1 MTTLPTRIQM
11 RWCYLGL
18 LVCALL
24 LFSQPGFSKDVF
36 KNEVVYETLHT
47 LVETRTWIA
56 QDMLHIRA
64 NAGRYDIEG
73 IALIGPGGKRIEA
86 QFFKQEEK
94 SRVTFGFGFGFGTHS
109 HHGRSTIGV
118 GSSVGVATTIG
129 KPKTR
134 VHALFPIPPKAAGVW
149 YASVKLVKQ
158 PAITIPLGKA
168 KREPLDSCH
177 QIFGYQ
183 KEIWTAPDGSTAA
196 TVARIRADGRRVAG
210 LHKDAEIK
218 VLPVLDKLC
227 ASLPVSTTALQKC
240 PEVSH
245 TLAGI
250 LEGGVRYQGSPASG
264 ASSHYSK
271 AKQFW
276 LAPQRSEA
284 SAAVGTRVEDVPDTL
299 LFLLFEANQASTS
312 DDWRHLESDSKT
324 MTQQEFVRHAAEH
337 HANNLYQAIKL
348 LKTNRRC
355 LKLKKLT
362 KKGQGK
368 QYTKVLNWL
377 KKSKGDIKK
386 IARFL
391 LEDNGQSLVHLSVSA
406 GPYRAQLQH
415 RYSDLT
421 KSGL

>member
-1 MTTLPTRIQM
+1 MG
-11 RWCYLGL
+11 WCYRGL

-24 LFSQPGFSKDVF
+24 LFSQPGFSKNVF
-36 KNEVVYETLHT
+36 KNEVIYEALHT

-56 QDMLHIRA
+56 KDMLHIRA
-64 NAGRYDIEG
+64 NAGRYDIED
-73 IALIGPGGKRIEA
+73 IALIGPDGKRIEA

-134 VHALFPIPPKAAGVW
+134 VHALFTIPPRNAGVW

-158 PAITIPLGKA
+158 PATVIPLGKV
-168 KREPLDSCH
+168 KRKPLDSCH
-177 QIFGYQ
+177 RLFGYQ

-196 TVARIRADGRRVAG
+196 TVARIRSDGRRVAG
-210 LHKDAEIK
+210 LHKDAGLK
-218 VLPVLDKLC
+218 VLPMLDKLC
-227 ASLPVSTTALQKC
+227 ASLPVSTAALQKC
-240 PEVSH
+240 PEVSQ

-250 LEGGVRYQGSPASG
+250 LEGGVHYQGRPAG
-264 ASSHYSK
+264 GNSSHYSK

-276 LAPQRSEA
+276 LAPQSSEA
-284 SAAVGTRVEDVPDTL
+284 SPAAARVEDVPDTL
-299 LFLLFEANQASTS
+299 LLLLFEANQASTS
-312 DDWRHLESDSKT
+312 DDWRRLESDSKT

-337 HANNLYQAIKL
+337 HANNLYQAIRL

-355 LKLKKLT
+355 LKLKKQT

-386 IARFL
+386 IARFML
-391 LEDNGQSLVHLSVSA
+391 DDSGQSLVRLSGSA

-421 KSGL
+421 KAGP